1 MQEHFQQQE
10 PSFSYFSVCTC
21 SSVSVLPTRDEKGG
35 EEETKEKGVER
46 QDFNKMKYTYL

>member
-21 SSVSVLPTRDEKGG
+21 SSASVFPTRDEERG
-35 EEETKEKGVER
+35 EEETKEKGVEVAG
-46 QDFNKMKYTYL
+46 F